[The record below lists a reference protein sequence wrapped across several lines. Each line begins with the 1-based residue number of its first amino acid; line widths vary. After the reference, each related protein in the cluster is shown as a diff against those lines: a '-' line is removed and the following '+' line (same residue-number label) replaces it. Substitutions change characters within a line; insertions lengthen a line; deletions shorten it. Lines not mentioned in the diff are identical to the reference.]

1 MTTDS
6 LNRAT
11 LALRQ
16 PDLQHMVLEK
26 GDLPQSFAGYEVARE
41 SGLDNEMMAQHGFPG
56 STAERFRQAGRI
68 DGYMREFGV
77 NASTASGEDDGFM
90 AATVAHLFDTSESVY
105 SWMHDVFLKEFQDN
119 IGKNIGMS
127 QQLVAA
133 EPLKPEGFFDESV
146 GLKAVHD
153 DDGRVITVTIVDFR
167 VGRILGVAF
176 VGVLGDVAR
185 LDLAT
190 ELGIA
195 LEKRIV
201 SVALGTNQ

>member
-11 LALRQ
+11 LALTQ
-16 PDLQHMVLEK
+16 VDLQYMVLEK
-26 GDLPQSFAGYEVARE
+26 QDLPQGFAGYEVARE
-41 SGLDNEMMAQHGFPG
+41 SGLDNDMMAQHGFPG

-68 DGYMREFGV
+68 DGYMREFGA
-77 NASTASGEDDGFM
+77 NIPAASGEGADFM

-105 SWMHDVFLKEFQDN
+105 SWMHEIFLKEFEDN
-119 IGKNIGMS
+119 IGKNVGTS

-153 DDGRVITVTIVDFR
+153 DGGKIITGTIVDFR

-176 VGVLGDVAR
+176 VGVLGETAR

-190 ELGIA
+190 ELGLA

-201 SVALGTNQ
+201 SVALGTI

>member
-1 MTTDS
+1 MATES

-11 LALRQ
+11 LALTQ
-16 PDLQHMVLEK
+16 VDLQYMVLEK
-26 GDLPQSFAGYEVARE
+26 QDLPQAFADYEVARE
-41 SGLDNEMMAQHGFPG
+41 SGLDNEMMARHGFPG

-77 NASTASGEDDGFM
+77 KESSASGESVGFM

-105 SWMHDVFLKEFQDN
+105 TWMHEIFLKEFQDN

-127 QQLVAA
+127 QQLIAA
-133 EPLKPEGFFDESV
+133 EPLQPVGFFDESV

-153 DDGRVITVTIVDFR
+153 DNGRVITVTIVDFR

-176 VGVLGDVAR
+176 VGVVGEVAR
-185 LDLAT
+185 LDMAT

-201 SVALGTNQ
+201 SVALGTI

>member
-1 MTTDS
+1 MTIDS

-11 LALRQ
+11 LALTQ
-16 PDLQHMVLEK
+16 VDLQYMVLDK
-26 GDLPQSFAGYEVARE
+26 QDLPQSFAGYEVARE
-41 SGLDNEMMAQHGFPG
+41 SGLDNDMMARHGFPG

-68 DGYMREFGV
+68 DGYMREFSV
-77 NASTASGEDDGFM
+77 SASAAAGEGDGFM

-146 GLKAVHD
+146 ALKAVHD
-153 DDGRVITVTIVDFR
+153 DDGKIITVTIVDFR

-176 VGVLGDVAR
+176 VGVIGYSDR
-185 LDLAT
+185 LDMAT

-201 SVALGTNQ
+201 SVALGTI